1 MEAVVL
7 AGGPGR
13 GLSSITR
20 GKSKTLI
27 PLCGEPLIV
36 KVLRGLESVGTRK
49 AVIVTDK
56 VEDFQR
62 VLYSADVSLEI
73 ELRRQTKPEVSG
85 AIMEAVD
92 TLRKGALLVY
102 GDTLV
107 PPNAYILTY
116 STAVESGIPTIMV
129 VPNED
134 VGLYGAVLMREGG
147 LVSKFYE
154 KPMRPMEGAYAF
166 GGIAVLNDELLSE
179 LESLGRID
187 EAINTYIKKG
197 GKIRTTIWSDW
208 WVDIGYPINLLE
220 AAYYLMKDLKVSR
233 ISADASIAKTVV
245 IEGPVII
252 DEGAVIDNYSVIK
265 GPAYIG
271 KNSFIGA
278 HSFIRAYTSI
288 EEEAL
293 VGSYTEV
300 TWSVIGRKATI
311 GRGSFLGYS
320 IVGEEAII
328 EPNVMTKILIREE
341 EGIKS
346 IKTYKKRKEYR
357 KAGSVISA
365 GTRVSAGTMLTPG
378 SFIE

>member
-36 KVLRGLESVGTRK
+36 KVLRSLESVGTRK

-56 VEDFQR
+56 VEDFER

-107 PPNAYILTY
+107 PPKAYILTY

-134 VGLYGAVLMREGG
+134 PGLYGAVLMKEWAPIKEF
-147 LVSKFYE
+147 L
-154 KPMRPMEGAYAF
+154 PMYA
-166 GGIAVLNDELLSE
+166 
-179 LESLGRID
+179 
-187 EAINTYIKKG
+187 
-197 GKIRTTIWSDW
+197 
-208 WVDIGYPINLLE
+208 
-220 AAYYLMKDLKVSR
+220 
-233 ISADASIAKTVV
+233 
-245 IEGPVII
+245 GPLI
-252 DEGAVIDNYSVIK
+252 
-265 GPAYIG
+265 
-271 KNSFIGA
+271 
-278 HSFIRAYTSI
+278 
-288 EEEAL
+288 
-293 VGSYTEV
+293 TE
-300 TWSVIGRKATI
+300 
-311 GRGSFLGYS
+311 
-320 IVGEEAII
+320 
-328 EPNVMTKILIREE
+328 
-341 EGIKS
+341 
-346 IKTYKKRKEYR
+346 
-357 KAGSVISA
+357 
-365 GTRVSAGTMLTPG
+365 
-378 SFIE
+378 